1 MRALARVRTNLIS
14 KFSPCGASL
23 NYPTHPP
30 LLNKIGSP
38 AYAIALLHEFEK
50 VNALELK
57 IS

>member
-30 LLNKIGSP
+30 SSIKLDLLRTPLPYYMN
-38 AYAIALLHEFEK
+38 
-50 VNALELK
+50 LK
-57 IS
+57 K